1 MDKVLTNI
9 FENLLVQI
17 GALQLEH
24 VLHQV
29 VSVGIFDQVSYLLD
43 NLPGKLDLLRGT
55 ALLQTPLDH
64 TTAMLLLADFYA
76 VGDARIEDEL
86 GVLLELL
93 TARCIGV

>member
-1 MDKVLTNI
+1 MLTNI

-24 VLHQV
+24 VLHKV
-29 VSVGIFDQVSYLLD
+29 VSVRVFDQVSDLKDDLTR
-43 NLPGKLDLLRGT
+43 KLDLLRGT

-64 TTAMLLLADFYA
+64 TTAMLLLADFHA

-93 TARCIGV
+93 APR